1 MVKPPRVPSSRP
13 RAAPT
18 GKSVRLNVARIGI
31 WSVTA
36 MTFLVSVGV
45 GLLGILG
52 VTLMWRVLNQVGAF
66 ATVNSA
72 LAQATGLAVSINVL
86 DYVGQRQVLSMSVV
100 AAAAGVIVL
109 TVFAAVAAVL
119 YNIVAALVGGL
130 RPLLA
135 EAEE

>member
-1 MVKPPRVPSSRP
+1 
-13 RAAPT
+13 
-18 GKSVRLNVARIGI
+18 
-31 WSVTA
+31 
-36 MTFLVSVGV
+36 
-45 GLLGILG
+45 
-52 VTLMWRVLNQVGAF
+52 MWRVLNQVGAF

-72 LAQATGLAVSINVL
+72 LAQATGPAVSINVL

-109 TVFAAVAAVL
+109 TVLTAVAAVL

>member
-1 MVKPPRVPSSRP
+1 
-13 RAAPT
+13 
-18 GKSVRLNVARIGI
+18 
-31 WSVTA
+31 

-72 LAQATGLAVSINVL
+72 LAQATGRAVSINVL

-109 TVFAAVAAVL
+109 TVLTAVAAVL